1 MSRERAIRDYLE
13 DILQAVTDAR
23 DFIRG
28 LDYDAFVRDRKTVS
42 AVIRCLEVI
51 GEAVKKI
58 PADVRSRRPEVAWSE
73 AAGMRDKLI
82 HEYFGVD
89 LETVWLTV
97 QEDLEPI
104 SRAVDDLLRREQERS
119 PEP

>member
-1 MSRERAIRDYLE
+1 MSPDREVRDYLE
-13 DILQAVTDAR
+13 DILQAVIDAR
-23 DFIRG
+23 EFTRG
-28 LDYDAFVRDRKTVS
+28 MDLVEFTTDRKTVS
-42 AVIRCLEVI
+42 AVVRSLEVI

-58 PADVRSRRPEVAWSE
+58 PIELRDLRPEVPWAE

-97 QEDLEPI
+97 QDDLEKI
-104 SRAVDDLLRREQERS
+104 RQAVEYILRDLDARPR
-119 PEP
+119 

>member
-1 MSRERAIRDYLE
+1 MSPDREIRDYLD

-23 DFIRG
+23 EFTRG
-28 LDYDAFVRDRKTVS
+28 MDLVEFTTDRKTVS
-42 AVIRCLEVI
+42 AVVRSLEVI

-58 PADVRSRRPEVAWSE
+58 PPELRDLRPEIPWAE

-89 LETVWLTV
+89 LETVWQTV
-97 QEDLEPI
+97 QDDLEGI
-104 SRAVDDLLRREQERS
+104 RQAVEHLLRVLDTNSR
-119 PEP
+119 